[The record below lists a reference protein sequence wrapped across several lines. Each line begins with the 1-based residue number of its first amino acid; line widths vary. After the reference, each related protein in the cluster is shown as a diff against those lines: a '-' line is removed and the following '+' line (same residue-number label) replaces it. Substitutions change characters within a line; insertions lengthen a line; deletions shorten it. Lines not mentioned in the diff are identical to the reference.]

1 MISAIASKAGNNGT
15 LMAILSFPVIIPLL
29 MLVIKLSKNAMDG
42 LDRSV
47 SLKEIGV
54 LFAINAI
61 VIVISLLLFP
71 YLWRD

>member
-1 MISAIASKAGNNGT
+1 MISAIASKANNNAT

-29 MLVIKLSKNAMDG
+29 ILIIKLSKNAMDG

-47 SLKEIGV
+47 SYDEIGV
-54 LFAINAI
+54 LCAINGI
-61 VIVISLLLFP
+61 VIVISLILFP